1 MDDGLAGLAVILA
14 VIALIVGIIMFLISI
29 GGFILAGIALAG
41 FVSGLYVA
49 GQNFF
54 AVLYEAHGKMPFTNT
69 VYVMELYKELYS
81 PQPAKL
87 MYPFGGGWQVM
98 KYVQDNIFIRTQS
111 AANYWYTEGA
121 KLKTKAEFESNA
133 LFKYWIWMAYAGAQ
147 LAGVVQYITAFIFV
161 ALFFCVQFIVL
172 TIWMIAAT
180 VMMGVLATI
189 NFLYGSYF
197 KIFFRCPDCHAQMNI
212 PIYVCPNCATEH
224 TRLWPSVYGVFH
236 HTCLKCNTELPT
248 LDFVGRKDIT
258 QKCIDCSRPMNK
270 EIGRLINIH
279 IPVIGGPSTG
289 KSNYIFMATKQFI
302 ELYAKPRG
310 IQVTFPDEKH
320 LQNYESNLRQLST
333 GTPLVKTPE
342 IVPQAYNLSIK
353 QPKDRIGRIVYIYD
367 AAGEA
372 YSEESKTILQTYYK
386 YVHGLILIIDPFSID
401 LFARQHENE
410 IDELKNSIRP
420 SGLDAMDAYER
431 MINVLE
437 ASVGLK
443 RGERFKHPL
452 AVVISKTDALDLEN
466 IIGRP
471 AAKELM
477 RNDPSIRLESDAIH
491 KLVENFLNDYGLGN
505 FVRDVKLQFENV
517 TFFSCSA
524 LGRMPE
530 PNDHRPYEPLGVL
543 DPFLWL
549 LGEIKVVGLVQER
562 VLAFDEED
570 RRVAA
575 SHGNIFARAKY
586 YFIDSLV
593 PPKE

>member
-1 MDDGLAGLAVILA
+1 MDDGLAGLAFILA
-14 VIALIVGIIMFLISI
+14 IIAVIVGIIMFLISI
-29 GGFILAGIALAG
+29 GGFILAGIAIVG
-41 FVSGLYVA
+41 FISGLYVA

-54 AVLYEAHGKMPFTNT
+54 AVLSEAHGKMPFTNI
-69 VYVMELYKELYS
+69 VYVMELYKELYT

-98 KYVQDNIFIRTQS
+98 KYVQDNLFIRTQS
-111 AANYWYTEGA
+111 AANYWYTEGT

-180 VMMGVLATI
+180 LLMGLLAI
-189 NFLYGSYF
+189 FNFLYGSYF
-197 KIFFRCPDCHAQMNI
+197 KIFFRCPDCHVQMNI
-212 PIYVCPNCATEH
+212 PIYVCPKCATEH

-236 HTCLKCNTELPT
+236 HTCLKCETDLPA
-248 LDFVGRKDIT
+248 LDVLGRKDIV
-258 QKCIDCSRPMNK
+258 QKCVECGRPMNK
-270 EIGRLINIH
+270 EIGRLINVH

-289 KSNYIFMATKQFI
+289 KSNYIFMATHQFI
-302 ELYAKPRG
+302 EQYAKPRG
-310 IQVTFPDEKH
+310 IEVTFPDDKH
-320 LQNYESNLRQLST
+320 RQNYENNLKLLSD
-333 GTPLVKTPE
+333 GTALLKTPE
-342 IVPQAYNLSIK
+342 IVPEAYILAVRN
-353 QPKDRIGRIVYIYD
+353 PKERIGRIVYIYD

-372 YSEESKTILQTYYK
+372 YSVESNTILQTYYK
-386 YVHGLILIIDPFSID
+386 FVHGLILVIDPFSID
-401 LFARQHENE
+401 LFSRQYESD
-410 IDELKNSIRP
+410 IAKIKDSIRP
-420 SGLDAMDAYER
+420 SGIDAMDAYER

-443 RGERFKHPL
+443 RGVRFKYPL
-452 AVVISKTDALDLEN
+452 AIVISKTDALDLEN
-466 IIGRP
+466 IIGCS

-477 RNDPSIRLESDAIH
+477 RKDPSFRLEVDAIH
-491 KLVENFLNDYGLGN
+491 KLVENFLIDYGLGN

-524 LGRMPE
+524 LGRMPDQ
-530 PNDHRPYEPLGVL
+530 NDHRPYVPVGVL

-549 LGEIKVVGLVQER
+549 LGEIKVVGYIRER
-562 VLAFDEED
+562 ILAFDEED
-570 RRVAA
+570 RRIAT
-575 SHGNIFARAKY
+575 SRGNIFAKAKY